1 MADDKYLINQVEYEF
16 FSYNTM
22 EPISASVCDP
32 YEIIV
37 SYPIFFNKNKF
48 DNYEGGINQNEY
60 KIKFDIGKELY
71 YKNNKID
78 TFNFNNTIYKDLCT
92 GTEINGKDLVFE
104 DRYAN
109 LYPNN
114 VSLCESNCTMNHTD
128 FDLERIVCLC
138 SYKEIFDFNRKE
150 EDRNDLLGDPNF
162 KAPTQ
167 SSSNMEVI
175 KCLGK
180 LSIKDAIINNEAFY
194 YCTVVVAV
202 EISMV
207 FISAFYGF
215 KNVFA
220 NITNLLSKS
229 ANNNALKIDMT
240 KINNNPQGTNF
251 NDNNMIATS
260 HRPLNN
266 PPKKLEILKMI
277 MKRTI
282 ILIIIIVF
290 LNPIIIII
298 IIIHIIIIIIKIIIE
313 I

>member
-1 MADDKYLINQVEYEF
+1 
-16 FSYNTM
+16 M
-22 EPISASVCDP
+22 EPIHASVCDP
-32 YEIIV
+32 YELII

-48 DNYEGGINQNEY
+48 DNYEGGINQNDY
-60 KIKFDIGKELY
+60 KIKFDIGKELHY
-71 YKNNKID
+71 NNNKID

-138 SYKEIFDFNRKE
+138 SYKELFDFNRKE

-162 KAPTQ
+162 NAPTQ

-194 YCTVVVAV
+194 YCAVVVAV

-220 NITNLLSKS
+220 NITNLLSKKP
-229 ANNNALKIDMT
+229 NNNALKIDMT
-240 KINNNPQGTNF
+240 KINNNPQGTTF

-266 PPKKLEILKMI
+266 PPKKTGNTEVLRGLPQ
-277 MKRTI
+277 
-282 ILIIIIVF
+282 L
-290 LNPIIIII
+290 L
-298 IIIHIIIIIIKIIIE
+298 
-313 I
+313 